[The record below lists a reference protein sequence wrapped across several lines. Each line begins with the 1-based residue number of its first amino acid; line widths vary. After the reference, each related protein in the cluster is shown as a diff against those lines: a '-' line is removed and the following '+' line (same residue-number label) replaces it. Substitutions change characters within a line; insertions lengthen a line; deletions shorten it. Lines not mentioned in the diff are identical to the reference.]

1 MDMDIRTNYNFND
14 LRNHGLERD
23 KKTPRANLGD
33 SKNSSIEEKDTL
45 SIAEETI
52 KAMNV
57 KIEDVGEAVNLIKQ
71 IQGELLKQPA
81 AGILAHQNLVSERVM
96 ELIGLER

>member
-1 MDMDIRTNYNFND
+1 MEIGTDYNFNN
-14 LRNHGLERD
+14 LRNQNLEKD
-23 KKTPRANLGD
+23 KRTYKANSD
-33 SKNSSIEEKDTL
+33 NPKKDSSIEGKDAV

-71 IQGELLKQPA
+71 VQGELLKQPGV
-81 AGILAHQNLVSERVM
+81 GILAHQNLASERVM
-96 ELIGLER
+96 KLIG

>member
-1 MDMDIRTNYNFND
+1 MEMEIGTNYNFND
-14 LRNHGLERD
+14 LRNQNLERD
-23 KKTPRANLGD
+23 KRIHNVSQGNPKR
-33 SKNSSIEEKDTL
+33 NSSIEGKDTV

-71 IQGELLKQPA
+71 VQEELLKQPDV
-81 AGILAHQNLVSERVM
+81 GILAHQDLVSERVT
-96 ELIGLER
+96 ELIGS